1 MKGPQLE
8 VKLFGQPD
16 IRIAGAPV
24 KLAKRSAT
32 LAMIAMLVLKR
43 GRPVSRESLAFTLFP
58 DHNEANALAELRRY
72 LYRANRA
79 LPDRNGEAWIL
90 GDAETVHWNGEAD
103 AYVDVFEFE
112 RLAADRATQPQAVG
126 LYAGDLLENVY
137 DDWVLSERER
147 LRDRYF
153 GLLDDLIERFRA
165 ERNFTAA
172 IGCAKRVLSSDPWR
186 EDALR
191 SLVALRYESGDTAG
205 ALAEY
210 DRFARRLRDE
220 LAIAPM
226 PETVAVRQSILRH
239 EAVPGAITS
248 AVCDGDRQS
257 RIITI
262 LPFVGRERELNLLYN
277 AWTRAARGTPGL
289 VLIAGEAGIG
299 KTRLTAEFARTVK
312 AEGGRV
318 FTGTTATP
326 ESMPY
331 QAIVEALRSGLPLLT
346 ARQMSREHRTVL
358 SPLLPELREPGI
370 PNVFFSDQSAERAT
384 ARIYEALS
392 HAVRVLASPRPLLLV
407 LEDLHWAGPSS
418 IEAVGGIFRDATQS
432 PLLIVVTCRREETPI
447 GHPLRALIRSL
458 RNFSGIE
465 ECELE
470 PLDQVHVAEIVSRV
484 EALQGH
490 GEDLVPSLYAQC
502 DGNALF
508 LEGAIDMI
516 LEPGGPQLETATM
529 SSMIARRIEG
539 LGKEARSV
547 AEIAA
552 VVGSGCQVPLIRE
565 VSNLSSTS
573 IARGIDE
580 LLDRRILRE
589 AGARSGYDYVFSHHL
604 IADAVYGEIEPAF
617 REQRHFRVASCLEAI
632 SESNPT
638 IPPREIARHYELAN
652 ARSDAATWYLTAAR
666 SAASVHAHGDAIEL
680 AARALKNAESPDVRR
695 AALEIRETARSRRG
709 DREGQQHDIEALM
722 QLAGDDR
729 EAQFNVVLRRVFLAR
744 ALGDSHEEEQQIAQL
759 ENLSRFLGD
768 PCRAKALAQIATHLG
783 LQSRSAEAIEPA
795 RRALAIYEQCGDVQ
809 EQLECLCLLVEA
821 TTNVGDLAAARRHLA
836 LMRERA
842 ASLGDQTIEARALS
856 VAAVAAL
863 LRQDYRE
870 CYALTQQSL
879 ERHLALN
886 DREGEAASR
895 GRLAVTAAW
904 LGDYTVALREFDTA
918 IAVYEALGHKRG
930 LAASYTNRT
939 LLLMRLGLFAEA
951 LISIERSNQL
961 FDKVQ
966 ERRTVA
972 ANQVNASFVNL
983 QLGKAAEAKALAAS
997 ALQITREIAYPVFEA
1012 AALANLG
1019 NAEHALGEIDD
1030 AIAHMQA
1037 GLKIRRSIQEPQD
1050 FADDLADLTLAYI
1063 SAHRDEDAFA
1073 TAREI
1078 FAIGSESFDGSF
1090 WPQYAWWAAAQGLA
1104 AGGAGREAHE
1114 AMTRA
1119 RNELQTFAGR
1129 IQDEATRAAFLR
1141 LPVNAAIAQAATKKS
1156 PA

>member
-1 MKGPQLE
+1 MKGQQLE
-8 VKLFGQPD
+8 VQLFGQPD
-16 IRIAGAPV
+16 IRIAGAPL
-24 KLAKRSAT
+24 KFAKRSAT

-58 DHNEANALAELRRY
+58 DRDEASALAELRRY
-72 LYRANRA
+72 LYRANKA
-79 LPDRNGEAWIL
+79 LPDRKGNAWIL
-90 GDAETVHWNGEAD
+90 GDAETVYWNGESD
-103 AYVDVFEFE
+103 ACVDVIEFE
-112 RLAADRATQPQAVG
+112 RLAADAATQPQAVD
-126 LYAGDLLENVY
+126 LYAGDLLENIY
-137 DDWVLSERER
+137 EDWVLAERER
-147 LRDRYF
+147 LRERYF

-165 ERNFTAA
+165 ERNFPAA

-226 PETVAVRQSILRH
+226 PETLAVRQSILRQ
-239 EAVPGAITS
+239 EAIPGAVTGPPY
-248 AVCDGDRQS
+248 DGGRQS
-257 RIITI
+257 HIVSI
-262 LPFVGRERELNLLYN
+262 LPFAGRERELTLLYN
-277 AWTRAARGTPGL
+277 AWTRAARGTGGL

-299 KTRLTAEFARTVK
+299 KTRLTSEFARTVQ

-318 FTGTTATP
+318 FIGTTATP

-331 QAIVEALRSGLPLLT
+331 QPIVEALRSGLPLLT

-358 SPLLPELREPGI
+358 SPLLPELRDPAV
-370 PNVFFSDQSAERAT
+370 PDAFFSDRSPERAA

-392 HAVRVLASPRPLLLV
+392 HAVRCLASPRPLLLV
-407 LEDLHWAGPSS
+407 LEDLHWAGSS
-418 IEAVGGIFRDATQS
+418 TIEALGAIFRDATRT
-432 PLLIVVTCRREETPI
+432 PLLAVATCRQEETPI

-458 RNFSGIE
+458 RNFSGVE
-465 ECELE
+465 EIELE
-470 PLDQVHVAEIVSRV
+470 PLEERHVAQIVGRI
-484 EALQGH
+484 EALHESGADIVH
-490 GEDLVPSLYAQC
+490 SLYAQC

-516 LEPGGPQLETATM
+516 LESGGAQLETSTM
-529 SSMIARRIEG
+529 SSTIARRIER
-539 LGKEARSV
+539 LSKEARSV

-552 VVGSGCQVPLIRE
+552 VAGSGCHIALLRE

-604 IADAVYGEIEPAF
+604 IADAMYGEIEPAF
-617 REQRHFRVASCLEAI
+617 REQRHFRMAGCLEAI
-632 SESNPT
+632 AESNPT
-638 IPPREIARHYELAN
+638 ISPREIARHYELAG
-652 ARSDAATWYLTAAR
+652 ARSHAALWYVTAAR
-666 SAASVHAHGDAIEL
+666 SAVTVHAHEDAIEL
-680 AARALKNAESPDVRR
+680 AGRALANAETADAQRS
-695 AALEIRETARSRRG
+695 ALEIRETARSRRG
-709 DREGQQHDIEALM
+709 DREGQQRDIDALM

-729 EAQFNVVLRRVFLAR
+729 RAQFEVELRRILLSR
-744 ALGDSHEEEQQIAQL
+744 ALGNSQEEEQQIAHL
-759 ENLSRFLGD
+759 ESLAQHLGD
-768 PCRAKALAQIATHLG
+768 PARAKALAQTATHLG
-783 LQSRSAEAIEPA
+783 LQSRSAEALEPA
-795 RRALAIYEQCGDVQ
+795 RRALAIYEECGDVQ

-821 TTNVGDLAAARRHLA
+821 TTNVGDLEAARRYLT

-842 ASLGDQTIEARALS
+842 ASLGDRTIQARALA

-879 ERHLALN
+879 ELHLSLN

-904 LGDYTVALREFDTA
+904 LGDYTVALREFDSA
-918 IAVYEALGHKRG
+918 IALYEALGHKRG

-951 LISIERSNQL
+951 LTSIERSNQL

-966 ERRTVA
+966 ERRTIV

-997 ALQITREIAYPVFEA
+997 ALHIAREIAYPVFEA

-1019 NAEHALGEIDD
+1019 NAERALGEID
-1030 AIAHMQA
+1030 AGITHMQA
-1037 GLKIRRSIQEPQD
+1037 GLKIRRSIQEPRD
-1050 FADDLADLTLAYI
+1050 YADDLADLTLAYL
-1063 SAHRDEDAFA
+1063 SAHCDDRAFA

-1078 FAIGSESFDGSF
+1078 YAIGSESFDGSF

-1104 AGGAGREAHE
+1104 AGGAQRESHE
-1114 AMTRA
+1114 AMTCA
-1119 RNELQTFAGR
+1119 RSELEKLAAR
-1129 IQDEATRAAFLR
+1129 IHDEHIRAAFLR
-1141 LPVNAAIAQAATKKS
+1141 LPVNAAIAQAAAQPS
-1156 PA
+1156 G